1 MAYDSDRHIRWRLV
15 AAELADAAHVT
26 LHVRAPAHR
35 SSTTATARKERGEQE
50 ANHQNHSSNRNDH
63 DDAAAFIGVIPPAAH
78 VLRKQKN
85 CIEDR
90 EHGPDY
96 PGSLR

>member
-1 MAYDSDRHIRWRLV
+1 MACDRDRRKRL
-15 AAELADAAHVT
+15 AASRCGTRDAARVT

-50 ANHQNHSSNRNDH
+50 PNHQNHSSNRNDR

>member
-1 MAYDSDRHIRWRLV
+1 
-15 AAELADAAHVT
+15 VT

-35 SSTTATARKERGEQE
+35 SSTTATARKECGEQE
-50 ANHQNHSSNRNDH
+50 ANRQNHSSNRNDH
-63 DDAAAFIGVIPPAAH
+63 DDAAAFIGIVSPPAH
-78 VLRKQKN
+78 VLREQKN

-96 PGSLR
+96 PDSLR